1 MRASS
6 ACAGVCGHARARGQ
20 ARAGRG
26 LHDGARSSVSVAF
39 TSGAR
44 ARARDHDIT
53 LGVRTRDHVGCTGEG
68 MRELER
74 ERRSKSLSA
83 SPGPSSCGASP
94 VLVEA
99 CSGCQKQNV
108 RACCVCWRVVVVMCV
123 VCSSGVLV
131 RLRARVL
138 ASEHQ
143 ELGACVVTC
152 VLWAAGRIVCG
163 CACVAAACGSRLLWS
178 CVRAACALGGDPCFV
193 PKEGIFFSF
202 ISCIFLSRSG
212 DISGNFFARVVNM
225 RAARGDT
232 SKHHSGQT
240 QGVWVSAAAAAC
252 PMKKVNEKKT

>member
-1 MRASS
+1 
-6 ACAGVCGHARARGQ
+6 
-20 ARAGRG
+20 
-26 LHDGARSSVSVAF
+26 
-39 TSGAR
+39 
-44 ARARDHDIT
+44 
-53 LGVRTRDHVGCTGEG
+53 

-178 CVRAACALGGDPCFV
+178 CVRAACARAGCSPH
-193 PKEGIFFSF
+193 
-202 ISCIFLSRSG
+202 
-212 DISGNFFARVVNM
+212 A
-225 RAARGDT
+225 AARRYGARDRCGRPPQGST
-232 SKHHSGQT
+232 SHAMTGMVRCTVGERGHLFLHYKWKRGTPSFLLYHGIGSISQYRPI
-240 QGVWVSAAAAAC
+240 A
-252 PMKKVNEKKT
+252 E